1 MNHIQ
6 LENAVDPHATCMS
19 RVVPRSQHTK
29 SVHVKHLVTISL
41 HRRRDTLTI
50 P

>member
-29 SVHVKHLVTISL
+29 SVKHLVTISL

-50 P
+50 L